1 MPIHL
6 SHKMRFAKKSC
17 GKTLISHGRQ
27 DRKTLSVYS
36 ASKNADHSQKI
47 NSKRYLS

>member
-17 GKTLISHGRQ
+17 GKTLINHERQ
-27 DRKTLSVYS
+27 DRKTQ
-36 ASKNADHSQKI
+36 ATA
-47 NSKRYLS
+47 RR